1 MVLPYVKSSRLRCRN
16 FWGKN
21 LLNAGSVVVT
31 QSPAD
36 PENQNAPQKFHLLGR
51 ENLARNHYEL
61 LKTLQDIFG
70 NILTLNAHG
79 GSMSSRPTEISVGE
93 EKSAAAT
100 SVRLRVRRETLKLAV
115 RRSPS
120 LRRRRPSLD
129 TSSSLHATPSS
140 THSAAD
146 KRECQHSVSATW
158 QQLIRE

>member
-1 MVLPYVKSSRLRCRN
+1 M
-16 FWGKN
+16 
-21 LLNAGSVVVT
+21 T

-36 PENQNAPQKFHLLGR
+36 PENQNAPQKFHLLGG
-51 ENLARNHYEL
+51 ENLARNHCEL
-61 LKTLQDIFG
+61 LKKLQDIFG
-70 NILTLNAHG
+70 NILTVNAHG

-100 SVRLRVRRETLKLAV
+100 SVRLRVRRQSLKLAV

-120 LRRRRPSLD
+120 SRRRRPSLD

-146 KRECQHSVSATW
+146 KREPRRQEGCQHSVSATW